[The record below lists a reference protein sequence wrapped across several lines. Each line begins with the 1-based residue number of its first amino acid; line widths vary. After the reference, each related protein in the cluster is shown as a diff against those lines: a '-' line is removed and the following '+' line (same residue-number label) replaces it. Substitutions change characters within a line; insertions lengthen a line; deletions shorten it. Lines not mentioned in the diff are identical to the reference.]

1 MNVDSESVCLA
12 KGGVPD
18 ILNNGDVDGGKSAR
32 AVDFFG
38 CHVCG
43 CVNIVVLIWTRGL
56 KVETS
61 PRKSHVDAPASFHFH
76 AGMPIPAR
84 TQSKP
89 YSRSA
94 YPTFRVKS
102 ISRDPGISSFS
113 ESISS
118 RHSCN
123 NRHNHENRRYGPRGQ
138 VPRRRQ
144 DPSEMARSRKGK
156 EPAKATSRAAFTDS
170 CSTTTNAPPPTSHS
184 SILSRFR
191 TLGSS
196 RLTRLT
202 TAAQPITP

>member
-12 KGGVPD
+12 KGKVPD
-18 ILNNGDVDGGKSAR
+18 ILNNGDVDGGESAR
-32 AVDFFG
+32 AVDLFG
-38 CHVCG
+38 YHGCG
-43 CVNIVVLIWTRGL
+43 CVNIVVVLIWTRGS
-56 KVETS
+56 KVGTS
-61 PRKSHVDAPASFHFH
+61 PRKSHVDAPTSFHFH

-94 YPTFRVKS
+94 YSTFRVKS
-102 ISRDPGISSFS
+102 ILRYHHLPSPP
-113 ESISS
+113 
-118 RHSCN
+118 HLATATN
-123 NRHNHENRRYGPRGQ
+123 NSHDHENRRYGPRGQ

>member
-1 MNVDSESVCLA
+1 MNVDSESVCLV
-12 KGGVPD
+12 KGEVPD
-18 ILNNGDVDGGKSAR
+18 ILNNGDVDGGESAR
-32 AVDFFG
+32 AVDLFG
-38 CHVCG
+38 YHGCG
-43 CVNIVVLIWTRGL
+43 CVNIVVVLIWTRGS

-61 PRKSHVDAPASFHFH
+61 PRKSHVDAPTSFHFH

-102 ISRDPGISSFS
+102 ISRDPGISSSS
-113 ESISS
+113 ESFSS

-156 EPAKATSRAAFTDS
+156 EPAKATSPSALADS
-170 CSTTTNAPPPTSHS
+170 SSTTTHAPPTPSHS
-184 SILSRFR
+184 TIL
-191 TLGSS
+191 
-196 RLTRLT
+196 
-202 TAAQPITP
+202 P

>member
-61 PRKSHVDAPASFHFH
+61 PRKSHVDAPTSFHFH
-76 AGMPIPAR
+76 AGMPIPGR

-94 YPTFRVKS
+94 YSTFRVKS
-102 ISRDPGISSFS
+102 ILRYHHLPSPP
-113 ESISS
+113 
-118 RHSCN
+118 HLATATN
-123 NRHNHENRRYGPRGQ
+123 NSHNHENRRYGPRGQ

-156 EPAKATSRAAFTDS
+156 EPAKATSPSALADS
-170 CSTTTNAPPPTSHS
+170 SSTTTHAPPTPSHS
-184 SILSRFR
+184 TIL
-191 TLGSS
+191 
-196 RLTRLT
+196 
-202 TAAQPITP
+202 P

>member
-1 MNVDSESVCLA
+1 MSLA
-12 KGGVPD
+12 NRVLLD
-18 ILNNGDVDGGKSAR
+18 ILDNGDVDGGESAR
-32 AVDFFG
+32 AVDLLG

-43 CVNIVVLIWTRGL
+43 CVNVVMLICLRGS

-61 PRKSHVDAPASFHFH
+61 PRKSHVDAPTSFHFH

-156 EPAKATSRAAFTDS
+156 EPAKATSPSALTDS
-170 CSTTTNAPPPTSHS
+170 SSTTHAPPTSSHS
-184 SILSRFR
+184 TIL
-191 TLGSS
+191 
-196 RLTRLT
+196 
-202 TAAQPITP
+202 P